1 MSKRFAYFASMT
13 HGGEGWRGNVVPAV
27 VVVLISIPLSM
38 GIAIASGVPPVLG
51 LVTAIVGG
59 MIIGALAGSP
69 IQISGPSAGLAV
81 MVLEIVTGRG
91 LEALAVIVMIMGALQ
106 IASGLLRLGQMFRA
120 VSPAVIN
127 GMLAGIG
134 VLILSAQFH
143 VMVDDNPR
151 STGLENLLSI
161 PESIYRG
168 IGGEISHRWAASIG
182 VLTLSIL
189 VVMPALRKSSIAK
202 LPAPLVAVIVASF
215 VAWICDAPIQRVDM
229 PDSVLTALTLP
240 SADTLSL
247 LREPGIW
254 GSAIALAFVA
264 SAETLLCANAVDA
277 MHEGPRTNYDR
288 ELLAQGVGN
297 SVCGLLG
304 TLPTTGVITR
314 STANVQAG
322 ATSRHSAIMIGA
334 CLLGVLVIFPRALEV
349 IPRACLAAMLVHV
362 GFKLVKERPYAELR
376 RFGESELAI
385 FAATLAIIVSANLL
399 TGIVVGFILAA
410 GKLIGSQREKFHKF
424 KIDIAKDQETEQTHL
439 HIRGAASFLR
449 IPKLAAALE
458 SLPHEGEVHLHVE
471 ELEYID
477 HACLD
482 LLDRWECERIR
493 AGAPVRVQWQTLH
506 HRYHAGNFMDRTP
519 DAHAELPELEHL
531 LDFLTPERIIIGP
544 AFHDKW
550 QAIDAIAHL
559 LTDSKSGVSHKDLVA
574 AARQREHEASTC
586 IGRGLMIPHGTISDE
601 CPLMGGMAI
610 SNEGWDFHAEDGKRV
625 HCVVLLATPDDQASH
640 HLAVLAAFARLFISQ
655 VDLRDR
661 LIAAKT
667 PTEAYNLLFGE
678 GAETIN
684 YPIESRPSTE
694 S

>member
-1 MSKRFAYFASMT
+1 MI
-13 HGGEGWRGNVVPAV
+13 HGREGWRGNIVPAV

-59 MIIGALAGSP
+59 MIIGPLTGSP

-91 LEALAVIVMIMGALQ
+91 LEALAVIVVIMGVLQ
-106 IASGLLRLGQMFRA
+106 IVLGLLRLGQMFRA

-143 VMVDDNPR
+143 VMVDDVPR

-161 PESIYRG
+161 PESIYKG
-168 IGGEISHRWAASIG
+168 IGGDIKHRWAAFIG
-182 VLTLSIL
+182 VLTLL
-189 VVMPALRKSSIAK
+189 VLAGMPTIRNGFIAK
-202 LPAPLVAVIVASF
+202 LPASLVAVVVASF
-215 VAWICDAPIQRVDM
+215 AAWIFDAPIQLVDL
-229 PDSVLTALTLP
+229 PDSVLTTLTFP
-240 SADTLSL
+240 SAETLSL
-247 LREPGIW
+247 LLEPGIW

-277 MHEGPRTNYDR
+277 MHEGPRTDYDR

-304 TLPTTGVITR
+304 SLPTTGVITR

-322 ATSRHSAIMIGA
+322 ATSRHSAIMVGA
-334 CLLGVLVIFPRALEV
+334 CLLGVLVIFPQALEV
-349 IPRACLAAMLVHV
+349 IPRASLAAMLVHV
-362 GFKLVKERPYAELR
+362 GFKLVKGRPYAELR

-385 FAATLAIIVSANLL
+385 FAATLAIIVSVNLL

-410 GKLIGSQREKFHKF
+410 AKLVASQREKFHKF
-424 KIDIAKDQETEQTHL
+424 KVNRVKDEETGQMHL
-439 HIRGAASFLR
+439 HLRGAASFLR
-449 IPKLAAALE
+449 LPKLAAALE
-458 SLPHEGEVHLHVE
+458 SLPPQGEVHLHVE

-482 LLDRWECERIR
+482 LIDRWECDRIR

-506 HRYHAGNFMDRTP
+506 HRYHAGNPLDPTP
-519 DAHAELPELEHL
+519 DAHASLPERERL
-531 LDFLTPERIIIGP
+531 LDFLTLERIIIRP
-544 AFHDKW
+544 TFEDKW
-550 QAIDAIAHL
+550 QAIDEIAHL
-559 LTDSKSGVSHKDLVA
+559 LTDAKSGVSHKDLVDA
-574 AARQREHEASTC
+574 VNLREHEASTC
-586 IGRGLMIPHGTISDE
+586 IGHGLMIPHGTITDE

-610 SNEGWDFHAEDGKRV
+610 SKQGWDFGAEDGKRV
-625 HCVVLLATPDDQASH
+625 HCVLLLATPDGQASR
-640 HLAVLAAFARLFISQ
+640 HLAILAAFARLFMTQ
-655 VDLRDR
+655 VDLREQ
-661 LIAAKT
+661 LIASTT
-667 PTEAYNLLFGE
+667 PTEAYDLLFGAS
-678 GAETIN
+678 AETVN
-684 YPIESRPSTE
+684 YPIETRPRT
-694 S
+694 